1 MSSERYEEKV
11 RGVEVYTTMEPCMS
25 QTVEYRGLV
34 VASKVKS
41 RNIFSDIGSCFVG
54 CCGGEI
60 KDLSKLTNDIRQT
73 GVLDRSSD
81 KTILN
86 HGLSPGTL
94 SLISGR
100 NF

>member
-1 MSSERYEEKV
+1 MR
-11 RGVEVYTTMEPCMS
+11 S
-25 QTVEYRGLV
+25 QYLDGSGPMRAEHSGQVEYRGLV

-73 GVLDRSSD
+73 TVL
-81 KTILN
+81 
-86 HGLSPGTL
+86 GTWCNSVTPNL
-94 SLISGR
+94 
-100 NF
+100 